1 MKKTNVLKLVTVAML
16 TAIAFALYMFE
27 IPLIFSCFVGKK
39 ISSSVWMA
47 VLVAMAGIYMLCFSG
62 GIGGIYLGP
71 VAGVMIEFMKNLIHV
86 FTKGLGSTMGF
97 GDLMNFIV
105 GSAYIVPFVLCY
117 NAFSKKMKKAVA
129 ILISA
134 VIGCVALVALGA
146 AANYF
151 IAPLYFK
158 YFVGQIITEEFL
170 MTYLVSATS
179 LNIVKGAILSVV
191 AYPVIFLLLDKI
203 KKVSSIG

>member
-1 MKKTNVLKLVTVAML
+1 MKKTNVTKLVTMAML

-27 IPLIFSCFVGKK
+27 IPLISFGFLKYDLSD
-39 ISSSVWMA
+39 IA
-47 VLVAMAGIYMLCFSG
+47 AL
-62 GIGGIYLGP
+62 IGGIYLGP
-71 VAGVMIEFMKNLIHV
+71 VAGVVIEFMKNLIHV

-129 ILISA
+129 ILVSA
-134 VIGCVALVALGA
+134 VIGCVALIGFGA

-203 KKVSSIG
+203 KKVSRIGE

>member
-1 MKKTNVLKLVTVAML
+1 MKKTNVLKLVTMAML

-27 IPLIFSCFVGKK
+27 IPLISFGFLKYDLSD
-39 ISSSVWMA
+39 IA
-47 VLVAMAGIYMLCFSG
+47 AL
-62 GIGGIYLGP
+62 IGGIYLGP

-134 VIGCVALVALGA
+134 VIGCVALIGLGA

-158 YFVGQIITEEFL
+158 YFVGQIITDEFL

-203 KKVSSIG
+203 KKVSRIGE

>member
-1 MKKTNVLKLVTVAML
+1 MKKTNVLKLVTAAML

-27 IPLIFSCFVGKK
+27 IPLISFGFLKYDLSD
-39 ISSSVWMA
+39 IA
-47 VLVAMAGIYMLCFSG
+47 AL
-62 GIGGIYLGP
+62 IGGIYLGP
-71 VAGVMIEFMKNLIHV
+71 AAGVLIEFLKNVIHV

-105 GSAYIVPFVLCY
+105 GSAYIVPFVICY
-117 NAFSKKMKKAVA
+117 NKLSKKMKKAVA

-134 VIGCVALVALGA
+134 IIGCVALIGIGA

-158 YFVGQIITEEFL
+158 YFVGQVITEEFL

-191 AYPVIFLLLDKI
+191 AYPIILLLLDKI
-203 KKVSSIG
+203 KKVSRIGE

>member
-1 MKKTNVLKLVTVAML
+1 MKKTNVLKLVTAAML

-27 IPLIFSCFVGKK
+27 IPLISFGFLKYDLSD
-39 ISSSVWMA
+39 IA
-47 VLVAMAGIYMLCFSG
+47 AL
-62 GIGGIYLGP
+62 IGGIYLGP
-71 VAGVMIEFMKNLIHV
+71 AVGVLIEFLKNVIHV

-105 GSAYIVPFVLCY
+105 GSAYIVPFVICY
-117 NAFSKKMKKAVA
+117 NKLSKKMKKAVA

-134 VIGCVALVALGA
+134 IIGCIALVGLGA

-158 YFVGQIITEEFL
+158 YFVGQEITKEFL

-179 LNIVKGAILSVV
+179 LNIVKGAILSMV
-191 AYPVIFLLLDKI
+191 AYPIILLLLDKI
-203 KKVSSIG
+203 KKVSRIGE

>member
-1 MKKTNVLKLVTVAML
+1 MKKTNVTKLVTMAML

-27 IPLIFSCFVGKK
+27 IPLISFGFLKYDLSD
-39 ISSSVWMA
+39 IA
-47 VLVAMAGIYMLCFSG
+47 AL
-62 GIGGIYLGP
+62 IGGIYLGP
-71 VAGVMIEFMKNLIHV
+71 VAGVAIEFMKNLIHV

-105 GSAYIVPFVLCY
+105 GSAYIVPFVFCY
-117 NAFSKKMKKAVA
+117 KSFSKKMKKAVA

-134 VIGCVALVALGA
+134 VIGCVALVGLGA

-158 YFVGQIITEEFL
+158 YFVGQVITEEFL

-203 KKVSSIG
+203 KKVSRIGE